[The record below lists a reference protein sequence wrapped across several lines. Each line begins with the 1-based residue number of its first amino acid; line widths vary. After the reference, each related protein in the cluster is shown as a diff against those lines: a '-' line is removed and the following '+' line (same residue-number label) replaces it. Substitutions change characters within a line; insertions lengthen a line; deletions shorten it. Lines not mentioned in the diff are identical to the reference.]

1 MVTLN
6 PGVEYKLG
14 YVRHLNSKLK
24 AARQIIEVT
33 LDSERQGKS
42 IRKAYAEKV
51 KQWREKKLFPDR
63 MDGVSIAPSLT
74 LATRVRIAM
83 LKAFAKMIIAE
94 FEDTESWVIQH
105 VARPVMKIE
114 QKGQDGKKVLTSYG
128 FAQSLAYIQN
138 EMAYYKFSDQEL
150 FDAYAIAGTKFGP
163 EISHY
168 FVILENDKAIQ
179 MVNARKQKRSKKNK

>member
-83 LKAFAKMIIAE
+83 LKAFAKMMIAE

-105 VARPVMKIE
+105 VAMT
-114 QKGQDGKKVLTSYG
+114 LS
-128 FAQSLAYIQN
+128 
-138 EMAYYKFSDQEL
+138 
-150 FDAYAIAGTKFGP
+150 
-163 EISHY
+163 
-168 FVILENDKAIQ
+168 
-179 MVNARKQKRSKKNK
+179 